1 MQLLREYFNQA
12 LPSSDVVR
20 YPVAFLHLTVPPADV
35 DVNLEPNKSR
45 VLLHDKVTYYLLY
58 MCAVSCAIRTRLT
71 MLKFGYDIRTL
82 FS

>member
-1 MQLLREYFNQA
+1 MVIESWRCLHLQLLREYFNQA

-45 VLLHDKVTYYLLY
+45 VLLHNKVTYYLLY
-58 MCAVSCAIRTRLT
+58 MCAVIFLVQY
-71 MLKFGYDIRTL
+71 GQD
-82 FS
+82 